1 MQDASTKVL
10 LVEDEEIHA
19 NLFFYAMEDMGTQ
32 DIQTTWVKTA
42 EEALDVAGNDR
53 FQLAIVDISL
63 QNSGL
68 DGISLTEKLRALYP
82 QLHIVVFT
90 ISRSSLDQQA
100 AYQAGADFFL
110 SKPLD
115 FDELLG
121 ELNAIFS
128 RLQV

>member
-1 MQDASTKVL
+1 MQDATKVL

-32 DIQTTWVKTA
+32 GIQTTWVKTA
-42 EEALDVAGNDR
+42 EEALDAAGQES
-53 FQLAIVDISL
+53 FHLAIVDISL
-63 QNSGL
+63 QNSSL
-68 DGISLTEKLRALYP
+68 DGISLTEKLRVLYP

-100 AYQAGADFFL
+100 AYQAGANFFL

-128 RLQV
+128 RLKA